1 MPTEFTPRP
10 SEPALRAT
18 WTSYVP
24 AIGGR
29 FLRKLRWLSLVVLLP
44 AGGAFP
50 QLIAY
55 YPFDNGSANDAS
67 GNGFNP
73 TCIGGTPTASG
84 YAGGAFVFDGTSSS
98 YLQID
103 SLNINPGVYPALTM
117 GAWVATNEVGPIIRP
132 IISHDNGSFDRSLGL
147 DYCGG
152 LNGWSTFLGGSV
164 LGGQT
169 ATVGAWTFVAVSYDQ
184 SAGTAMLYING
195 ATYTASGACDGGG
208 YDFIRIASNP
218 GFGEFFQRHDRRGFL
233 FSSALTASQLDHI
246 RLNGVMAAVPEA
258 TTTSLL
264 LGVTAAVGA
273 ATRWK
278 RPGRRSPEVR

>member
-10 SEPALRAT
+10 SESALKAT
-18 WTSYVP
+18 RTSPVP
-24 AIGGR
+24 AIRGR
-29 FLRKLRWLSLVVLLP
+29 FLRTLRWLSLVVLLP
-44 AGGAFP
+44 AGDAFA

-73 TCIGGTPTASG
+73 TYIGGTPTASG
-84 YAGGAFVFDGTSSS
+84 YAGGAFAFDGTSSS

-117 GAWVATNEVGPIIRP
+117 GAWVATNEVGPIIRQ

-147 DYCGG
+147 DYRGG

-184 SAGTAMLYING
+184 NAGTAMLYING
-195 ATYTASGACDGGG
+195 ATYTSSGAYDGGG
-208 YDFIRIASNP
+208 YNFTRIASNP
-218 GFGEFFQRHDRRGFL
+218 GFGEFFNGTIDEVFF
-233 FSSALTASQLDHI
+233 FSSALTASQLDNI
-246 RLNGVMAAVPEA
+246 RLNGVMAAVPEP

-264 LGVTAAVGA
+264 LGVAAAVGA

-278 RPGRRSPEVR
+278 RLGRRSPEVR